1 MRRQPYSKRIDESG
15 DEQELPVVQGSFDAS
30 KWLDTLHAAIYL
42 KRFRKDGTPSVG
54 AIRNLVYRGRLKG
67 RKFLG
72 RLLFNR
78 LELDRLISMSPTVGG

>member
-1 MRRQPYSKRIDESG
+1 MRRHPYSQRGNVPGE
-15 DEQELPVVQGSFDAS
+15 EQEVLIARGSFDAS
-30 KWLDTLHAAIYL
+30 KWLDTISAAIYL

-54 AIRNLVYRGRLKG
+54 AIRNLVYRGRLKA

-78 LELDRLISMSPTVGG
+78 VELDRLILNSPAIGG